1 MTLTAADLP
10 PYTTLMYPVLR
21 AVEARGG
28 SASGREIT
36 DQVIESCAFSDDQLA
51 VMYSTREKSV
61 LIDRVDWAR
70 SYCKLAGV
78 LDSPARSLYLL
89 SPLGHTLLKQ
99 PEDEARA
106 HLLQLDRAV
115 RSARPTK
122 PKASGAQTN
131 NEQLT
136 GEDPPI
142 EISEDP
148 ENSGWDEMLLARLHR
163 LSPGGFEEF
172 CMYLLRLFGMELERR
187 GGSGDEGID
196 GLGTAPL
203 TEVLSATVAVQVKR
217 YDPASSVSRDVVA
230 LFQRDAAAVGAERA
244 VMITLGRFTAPA
256 RKAASSATPH
266 VDLIDGQRLCELM
279 LAKQVGISNAP
290 VVNPS
295 WFDRFD
301 Q

>member
-1 MTLTAADLP
+1 MGAAEN
-10 PYTTLMYPVLR
+10 LR
-21 AVEARGG
+21 VGVALGILSWAAGG
-28 SASGREIT
+28 
-36 DQVIESCAFSDDQLA
+36 
-51 VMYSTREKSV
+51 
-61 LIDRVDWAR
+61 
-70 SYCKLAGV
+70 
-78 LDSPARSLYLL
+78 PARDVLVL
-89 SPLGHTLLKQ
+89 
-99 PEDEARA
+99 A
-106 HLLQLDRAV
+106 HQRVLVVAPIDAV
-115 RSARPTK
+115 IVAV
-122 PKASGAQTN
+122 GY
-131 NEQLT
+131 
-136 GEDPPI
+136 
-142 EISEDP
+142 
-148 ENSGWDEMLLARLHR
+148 EMLLARLHR

-217 YDPASSVSRDVVA
+217 YDPARSVSRDVVA